1 MQNLTYG
8 LVAIFLFI
16 LIPASASAEL
26 YIYTDKNGIVHIT
39 NIPNNV
45 PEDVLSET
53 KEQPN
58 KETKKVTKT
67 ENTFNWKDNLGVLRR
82 VHKVGVTKFDDLIK
96 KAAKYYTLP
105 PSLIKAVIAVE
116 SCFEPNAVSPA
127 GAEGLMQLI
136 PPTAK
141 EMEVVDSMNPE
152 QNIFGGTR
160 YIRILANHFKGDLRL
175 TLAAYNAGPKAVER
189 SGSVPNYAE
198 TKEYVKRVIK
208 LYRHYLKEKDP
219 Q

>member
-67 ENTFNWKDNLGVLRR
+67 ENTFKFRR
-82 VHKVGVTKFDDLIK
+82 RN
-96 KAAKYYTLP
+96 
-105 PSLIKAVIAVE
+105 SL
-116 SCFEPNAVSPA
+116 
-127 GAEGLMQLI
+127 
-136 PPTAK
+136 
-141 EMEVVDSMNPE
+141 
-152 QNIFGGTR
+152 
-160 YIRILANHFKGDLRL
+160 H
-175 TLAAYNAGPKAVER
+175 
-189 SGSVPNYAE
+189 
-198 TKEYVKRVIK
+198 
-208 LYRHYLKEKDP
+208 
-219 Q
+219 